1 MAKQKEKPLSQAEL
15 VLQDAQALLE
25 IWLRIKAYFVKAAS
39 EEPITPE
46 DEKAFL
52 DLKSEVQRLQ
62 RLVKNR
68 MIAGLD
74 FGDLRMQELLRQSIS
89 VRHLRELPRAD
100 RTLLVN
106 SWHYVFIYLA
116 RAVGALQ
123 FIAEGYRP
131 PEKAAKGGAGPNIS
145 ELKGGAGGGDKK
157 KKKKEGPPIGKII
170 FVIVLLGAAVYLL
183 GARLNL
189 F

>member
-39 EEPITPE
+39 EDPITPE
-46 DEKAFL
+46 DERVFL

-62 RLVKNR
+62 RLLKNR

-74 FGDLRMQELLRQSIS
+74 FGDQRMQELLRQSIS
-89 VRHLRELPRAD
+89 IRHLRELPRAD
-100 RTLLVN
+100 RALLVN
-106 SWHYVFIYLA
+106 SWHHVFIYVA
-116 RAVGALQ
+116 RTVGALQ

-131 PEKAAKGGAGPNIS
+131 PEKAGKGGGANIS
-145 ELKGGAGGGDKK
+145 ELKGTAGGSDKK
-157 KKKKEGPPIGKII
+157 KKKKDGPPIAKII
-170 FVIVLLGAAVYLL
+170 IVIVLLGAAVYLV
-183 GARLNL
+183 GKRLNL